1 MFDGSVGAWEM
12 KSVLDDRWQLTRRAA
27 HDVAHSRE
35 DRDDTGKNI
44 LRIPINDRM
53 GCAAVAPHSR
63 ASAQLTPRRAV
74 SHGGRYRTSKD
85 FIQISP
91 HRRMYPRLGLAPELP
106 DATTCAAKRSSI
118 ATVLDWRG
126 CRTR

>member
-1 MFDGSVGAWEM
+1 VLDGSVGTWEM

-35 DRDDTGKNI
+35 GRDDTAKNI
-44 LRIPINDRM
+44 LRIPINDRV
-53 GCAAVAPHSR
+53 GCAAVAPLSR

-74 SHGGRYRTSKD
+74 SHRGQYRTSKD

-91 HRRMYPRLGLAPELP
+91 HRRMYPRLGLASEPP
-106 DATTCAAKRSSI
+106 DATTCAAK
-118 ATVLDWRG
+118 
-126 CRTR
+126 